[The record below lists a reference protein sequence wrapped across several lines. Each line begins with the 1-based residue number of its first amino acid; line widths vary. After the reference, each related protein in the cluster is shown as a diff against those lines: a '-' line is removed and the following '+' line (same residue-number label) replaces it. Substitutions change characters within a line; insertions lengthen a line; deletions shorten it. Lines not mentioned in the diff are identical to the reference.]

1 MTRDMWE
8 HMMNMEL
15 KKFNYITRIGYI
27 FYYTTLLH
35 YGGSISERNLYSFG
49 YIHLNLQAS
58 IA

>member
-15 KKFNYITRIGYI
+15 KKFNYITKIGYI

-49 YIHLNLQAS
+49 YIHLNL
-58 IA
+58 